1 MPWLV
6 SMDCGG
12 HLDSE
17 ILSNS
22 GIWLPRPSGSSAM
35 KPGWT
40 NRHHGVITA
49 VTVLFSKCDSQMIL
63 QSRSLDTGYWSWLV
77 RISPNVCSRCREGS
91 TPAPR
96 RIRWGLTEEEFKCS
110 CFGGKIYA
118 SCPQIPEA
126 EESCGSKMATD
137 LAAATMLN
145 EVVRRRGTESWAWR
159 TNLKGEERRC
169 FAEVKIIS
177 VKKFYVLFL
186 LHFFGMQDFKKCP
199 LHEAGTPDHLLF
211 YHYFTIMVV
220 KQCLPILSFSPEP
233 LPSKSLQSVLHC
245 FAWTG
250 ESTAIFQGYWLSWI
264 LSMWFCIPAPNLH
277 KFPF

>member
-1 MPWLV
+1 
-6 SMDCGG
+6 MDCVSVNGG

-35 KPGWT
+35 KHGWT
-40 NRHHGVITA
+40 NGHHGVIIA

-91 TPAPR
+91 APLG
-96 RIRWGLTEEEFKCS
+96 IRWGLTEEEFKCS

-145 EVVRRRGTESWAWR
+145 EGVRRRGTESWAWR
-159 TNLKGEERRC
+159 TNLKGEKWRC
-169 FAEVKIIS
+169 LVKIIS
-177 VKKFYVLFL
+177 VKKFCSFPPVFL
-186 LHFFGMQDFKKCP
+186 WNARL
-199 LHEAGTPDHLLF
+199 
-211 YHYFTIMVV
+211 
-220 KQCLPILSFSPEP
+220 
-233 LPSKSLQSVLHC
+233 
-245 FAWTG
+245 
-250 ESTAIFQGYWLSWI
+250 
-264 LSMWFCIPAPNLH
+264 
-277 KFPF
+277 